1 MVGRV
6 FVGVLALF
14 LLLGAFASP
23 ITSGIKTWRTNDTTE
38 NFDVATAAGVEGANI
53 TLSYDLYQAAIA
65 EVQSITSDNV
75 SDTPVAD
82 SYVEATKKLLVT
94 GLADATISSRV
105 LTVNYYAETDD
116 TVMQILGPFLA
127 VLIFGGLVSA
137 ILYGMWHKG
146 GRRR

>member
-6 FVGVLALF
+6 FVAVLALF

-23 ITSGIKTWRTNDTTE
+23 ITDGIKTWRTNDTTE

-65 EVQSITSDNV
+65 EVQSITSDND
-75 SDTPVAD
+75 SGTPTAN
-82 SYVEATKKLLVT
+82 SYVEATKSLEVT
-94 GLADATISSRV
+94 NLDAAADRV

-116 TVMQILGPFLA
+116 AVMQILGPFLA
-127 VLIFGGLVSA
+127 VLIFGGLVAA
-137 ILYGMWHKG
+137 ILYGMWKPS
-146 GRRR
+146 RRR